1 MNPEKK
7 AYFRVSVDLVNA
19 VEISRPMLYFNPS
32 SKSRIKSSW
41 AKSNAYF
48 LVLLFFCH
56 FSALAQ
62 CFLPPSL
69 FNTNTTTRKSFAV
82 GDFNKDGNLDV
93 VTANSN
99 GGNISLFRGNGL
111 GSFASPTQFSAG
123 TGSAPYHAIA
133 ADFNGDGWLDV
144 ATANNGNATFS
155 VLLNNQVGGFSP
167 FTSFATASQP
177 RYLAVGDFNNDSF
190 FDIAVANYNSNSLSI
205 RLGDGLGGFGG
216 STAVPTSFFGA
227 SNPSSVITNDFNRD
241 GNADLAVTM
250 NTGNRV
256 LIFEGDGTGSFPS
269 TPKSF
274 AVGVKPVSII
284 TNDFNGDGLLD
295 LAVANQNNTNSIGS
309 VSVLPG
315 TVNAPFF
322 GASTAYSANINPTSI
337 TSGDFNG
344 DGILDL
350 ALAQQGAIGNAGNMS
365 VFIGTGSGTFLTR
378 NDYAPN
384 AGGRPQGIAAADFD
398 KNGIL
403 DIVTANG
410 GVNNVDKGVSI
421 FRGTAVPSTPV
432 VVVTQPTC
440 PAPIGS
446 ISVTEQNVGHSY
458 SFDNGSSYQSSNVFE
473 PTLPGTYNVIIKNSN
488 GCTSP
493 VLPVIIDPLPA
504 SPPQPTIANVVQPNC
519 ANTNGSFEVVV
530 QDATDEYSANGSPF
544 TTSNI
549 FTGLASGSFSVTT
562 KNQLGCVSLPTVIE
576 LQTPAPINAPTVT
589 NVVQPNCD
597 NTNGSFEVVVQDAA
611 DEYSAN
617 GSPFTT
623 DNIFTGLASG
633 SFSIT
638 TKNPLGCISLPLV
651 VTLQVTGT
659 LIVAPIASLTQP
671 TCEINSG
678 TIEVGGQDAE
688 DQFSFDG
695 GVSFQTGNTALGL
708 AAGNYDIQLKNKFGC
723 LSSIITVTID
733 PLKTIPAT
741 PVVNQPPVVNCIISL
756 IVEEQFSTDNYSLA
770 GSPFQPSN
778 TFTNVTSG
786 SYTVSIKNSD
796 GCIANTL
803 VEVAPIAGAPDA
815 PTLITTQPTCTA
827 PLGAVEAN
835 PIIAGIYTYSF
846 DNGASFQTSNITTT
860 LAPRNEPYQVRI
872 KNNLGCTSP
881 ASPITI
887 FNAKPTFTV
896 EDSDNGSDLDGAT
909 TSTCEQTHPNNIS
922 LVTSNNAQN
931 VKYFW
936 TVSDRSNISNANSLP
951 STAAIEATSFNLI
964 LGLLNRQN
972 QGTATYTFSAISD
985 NCISDETRSVVI
997 QVNPTPDLVV
1007 ARQNGN
1013 VLSSGSLLAICSSDA
1028 LLLNFSNSF
1037 NVPSTTYSWDT
1048 QNIIN
1053 VNNAVSGGG
1062 SSLNQ
1067 SLVSVTGNT
1076 PGSVSYVI
1084 KATANGCSST
1094 ATTVNVNV
1102 NPVPLL
1108 QTNGNSQTFCEG
1120 NSTNITLSSPNSVNN
1135 TKYIWSSLPN
1145 GLTGATNQSTPTNA
1159 TLIQDML
1166 VLNQPKNAVA
1176 TVTYTIQATADGCS
1190 SAVSTFSV
1198 TVNPV
1203 PVLVIQQNGSSIT
1216 SASSL
1221 AICSSSPLVLDFS
1234 NASNILNTTYS
1245 WVTQSVTNVSNSG
1258 PGTNNS
1264 LNQLL
1269 TCTDGRTP
1277 GSLSYIIQAN
1287 SNGCLSSAGTI
1298 NVNVKPVP
1306 LLQTNGNSQT
1316 LCDTNPTNITF
1327 SNPNSVNNTG
1337 YVWTSTP
1344 NGLSGATNQSIPT
1357 SLTTIQDLLV
1367 LSSPS
1372 NAATVDYS
1380 IQAIADGCASA
1391 TLPVSVTLNPVP
1403 DVAVNAPLKICNGS
1417 NLTISLSKNVKN
1429 IANTFYEWQ
1438 WVTPSSNLAIASETS
1453 GSTFGTIQQV
1463 LNLTNNNN
1471 GSANLTYEIKPR
1483 TALCTG
1489 TAVTTQVTVNANP
1502 TLTINPSFALCS
1514 NAPFTFPLSSLG
1526 GAPSTSYSWN
1536 LLTIN
1541 NVSNVNPIREGAT
1554 LVETLSSEDGKSAG
1568 TAIYEIR
1575 GISADNCIS
1584 KPVYTVANVAPKPIF
1599 TLKNDAQTI
1608 CSGTRTSIEFK
1619 TSIPGSQ
1626 LLLKS
1631 INYNGVEGGAVTPG
1645 VSRFVD
1651 NQLLNHIL
1659 VNNTNTN
1666 LTVEYEFEPL
1676 SGGCAGPIIKTS
1688 VTVIPAPKIDL
1699 TVASEIVCSGT
1710 PVKLNFSSTNG
1721 TTAVVKSVNY
1731 AGLIGGKVVPN
1742 NEFNNGQFISETL
1755 VNNSTTEKD
1764 VTYSF
1769 ELKNGVCKS
1778 SDALVQTINVQS
1790 KDSKLTIKLLD
1801 RQVCEGDNTEITP
1814 VIELGSGATIK
1825 SFKWNFDDGFSFE
1838 GVTNIGSISHKFSSA
1853 GTYNVSLNV
1862 VSNFGC
1868 TGSSSKSISIYPLYK
1883 VNSAKSY
1890 FEDFEQLNTGWGSQ
1904 KFDLINNFYE
1914 RSDSTSWIVKA
1925 PDGETIKGISNA
1937 WWTGR
1942 KYTSEI
1948 ESLSANQF
1956 IKKSKSYY
1964 NNENSTL
1971 NSPCFFIEKSENQMI
1986 SFNSFVDLQN
1996 NIDGVVLQYSIDD
2009 TNWKNVGLNNEGW
2022 NWYTG
2027 VGITSRPGGQTT
2039 GPYGWTGNSS
2049 RKWRASKF
2057 SLNDNSIFN
2066 KNVRFRF
2073 AFSSD
2078 GSNPPNETSRTLD
2091 GFALDDFFIGN
2102 KDGKVL
2108 VEQLINYNSFDA
2120 MLQNKFIDD
2129 LYDAELS
2136 LGSSSINRISYHVSF
2151 PSLDSLNQS
2160 NPNDP
2165 AARSAYYGIS
2175 STPNTFLNGL
2185 TPLNIKSGASQL
2197 KVTVDSL
2204 SLKGSPF
2211 DLSLTASNG
2220 TSTSKLD
2227 IALLIKAKTSFTSP
2241 LLAYIGLLDKEIVY
2255 KINGTDTSKLRNVV
2269 RKLFSGGDGKLIAQN
2284 WTMGQTLSVL
2294 LKDVEIDVPI
2304 NNPNKLALIAFLQ
2317 DKSTKEIYQ
2326 NVSIAAPTVKPRLVT
2341 GLDESKDSTIFI
2353 FPNPASK
2360 QFQFTYFDAGDEWVL
2375 VNQIGSVVQSGKAI
2389 QTPNQLNT
2397 VNIEGLQNGVYFF
2410 KINLKNQQAPLIKKI
2425 IILN

>member
-1 MNPEKK
+1 MVARRSPHL
-7 AYFRVSVDLVNA
+7 R
-19 VEISRPMLYFNPS
+19 M
-32 SKSRIKSSW
+32 KSTW
-41 AKSNAYF
+41 AKPHYF
-48 LVLLFFCH
+48 LVILLIFCR
-56 FSALAQ
+56 FSAIAQ
-62 CFLPPSL
+62 CFLPSL
-69 FNTNTTTRKSFAV
+69 QVGNNTSRRSIAV
-82 GDFNKDGNLDV
+82 GDFNKDGRLDF
-93 VTANSN
+93 VTANNNTS
-99 GGNISLFRGNGL
+99 ISLFIGNGMGGFL
-111 GSFASPTQFSAG
+111 SPVSFG
-123 TGSAPYHAIA
+123 TGSGSQTIYVVA
-133 ADFNGDGWLDV
+133 ADFNADGWLDV
-144 ATANNGNATFS
+144 ATASFSNATFS

-167 FTSFATASQP
+167 FTAYVANTNP
-177 RYLAVGDFNNDSF
+177 RSLAVGDFNNDLIL
-190 FDIAVANYNSNSLSI
+190 DIAVTNYNNNSLSV

-216 STAVPTSFFGA
+216 SVSVPTSFFGA
-227 SNPSSVITNDFNRD
+227 SLPHTIISGDYNRD
-241 GNADLAVTM
+241 GNIDLAVTM
-250 NTGNRV
+250 VTGNRV
-256 LIFEGDGTGSFPS
+256 LIFEGDGTGNFPT
-269 TPKSF
+269 TPRSYTT
-274 AVGVKPVSII
+274 GNGPNSII

-295 LAVANQNNTNSIGS
+295 MAVANQFGNTIT
-309 VSVLPG
+309 VRLG
-315 TVNAPFF
+315 TVAAPFF
-322 GASTAYSANINPTSI
+322 GGSTAYATGSGTQPTGL

-344 DGILDL
+344 DGILDI
-350 ALAQQGAIGNAGNMS
+350 AVAQQGIIGPPVVAGKMS
-365 VFIGTGSGTFLTR
+365 VFLGTGSGTFLPRT
-378 NDYAPN
+378 DFAPN
-384 AGGRPQGIAAADFD
+384 SGARPQGIAAADF
-398 KNGIL
+398 NGDGLL
-403 DIVTANG
+403 DIATANDAANSIDRG
-410 GVNNVDKGVSI
+410 ISI
-421 FRGTAVPSTPV
+421 FRAIAAPTLPV
-432 VVVTQPTC
+432 LNVVQPTC
-440 PAPIGS
+440 LVPTATIT
-446 ISVTEQNVGHSY
+446 VVEQNVGDAY
-458 SFDNGSSYQSSNVFE
+458 SFDNGSSYQSSNVFN
-473 PTLPGTYNVIIKNSN
+473 PTLPGTYNVIIQNSN

-493 VLPVIIDPLPA
+493 VLPVVIDPLPA

-597 NTNGSFEVVVQDAA
+597 NTNGSFEVVVQNAA

-688 DQFSFDG
+688 DEFSFDG
-695 GVSFQTGNTALGL
+695 GDTFQTSNRKSGL
-708 AAGNYDIQLKNKFGC
+708 AAGDYDIQIRNEFGC
-723 LSSIITVTID
+723 LSSIETFTID
-733 PLKTIPAT
+733 PLKPIPAT
-741 PVVNQPPVVNCIISL
+741 PNVNTQVVDCIISM
-756 IVEEQFSTDNYSLA
+756 IVDEQFSTDTYSLG
-770 GSPFQPSN
+770 GSPFQTSN
-778 TFTNVTSG
+778 AFTNVTSG
-786 SYTVSIKNSD
+786 SYTVRIKNSD

-815 PTLITTQPTCTA
+815 PTLITTQPTCTT
-827 PLGAVEAN
+827 PLGTVEAN

-846 DNGASFQTSNITTT
+846 DNGASFQTANINSS
-860 LAPRNEPYQVRI
+860 LAPRDEPYQVRI

-881 ASPITI
+881 ASLITI

-896 EDSDNGSDLDGAT
+896 EDRDNGSDLDGAT

-922 LVTSNNAQN
+922 LVRSNNAQN

-936 TVSDRSNISNANSLP
+936 TVSDRTNISNANSLP
-951 STAAIEATSFNLI
+951 SAAAIEATSFNLI

-972 QGTATYTFSAISD
+972 QGSATYTFRAISD

-997 QVNPTPDLVV
+997 QVNPTPNLIV

-1048 QNIIN
+1048 QNVIN
-1053 VNNAVSGGG
+1053 VNNAVPGAST
-1062 SSLNQ
+1062 SLNQ
-1067 SLVSVTGNT
+1067 SLFSATGNT
-1076 PGSVSYVI
+1076 PGSVSYVF

-1094 ATTVNVNV
+1094 ETTVNVNV

-1108 QTNGNSQTFCEG
+1108 QINGTSQTFCEG
-1120 NSTNITLSSPNSVNN
+1120 NSTNITLSNPNSVNN
-1135 TKYIWSSLPN
+1135 TRYVWSSLAN
-1145 GLTGATNQSTPTNA
+1145 GLSGATNQSIPTSS

-1166 VLNQPKNAVA
+1166 VLNQPKNAAA
-1176 TVTYTIQATADGCS
+1176 TVSYTIQAVASGCS
-1190 SAVSTFSV
+1190 SDERTFSV

-1203 PVLVIQQNGSSIT
+1203 PVLVIQRNGSSIT
-1216 SASSL
+1216 STSSL

-1234 NASNILNTTYS
+1234 NTSNIPNTAYS
-1245 WVTQSVTNVSNSG
+1245 WVTQGVTNVSNSG

-1316 LCDTNPTNITF
+1316 LCDTNPTNITL

-1337 YVWTSTP
+1337 YVWASTP

-1367 LSSPS
+1367 LSSPN

-1391 TLPVSVTLNPVP
+1391 TQPVSVTLNPVP
-1403 DVAVNAPLKICNGS
+1403 DVAVNAPPKICNGS
-1417 NLTISLSKNVKN
+1417 NLTISLSRNVKN
-1429 IANTFYEWQ
+1429 IANTFYEWR
-1438 WVTPSSNLAIASETS
+1438 WVAPSSNLAIASETS
-1453 GSTFGTIQQV
+1453 GSTFNSIQQV

-1483 TALCTG
+1483 TAFCNG
-1489 TAVTTQVTVNANP
+1489 TVVTTQVTVNANP
-1502 TLTINPSFALCS
+1502 TLTINPSFDLCS
-1514 NAPFTFPLSSLG
+1514 NAPFTFPLGSLG

-1554 LVETLSSEDGKSAG
+1554 LVETLSSTDGINSG

-1575 GISADNCIS
+1575 SISADDCIS
-1584 KPVYTVANVAPKPIF
+1584 QPVYTVANVAPKPIF
-1599 TLKNDAQTI
+1599 TLQNGAPTI
-1608 CSGTRTSIEFK
+1608 CSGTRTNILFN
-1619 TSIPGSQ
+1619 TTIPGSQ
-1626 LLLKS
+1626 LLLKN
-1631 INYNGVEGGAVTPG
+1631 IVYNGVEGGAVTPG

-1651 NQLLNHIL
+1651 NQLLNTLL

-1676 SGGCAGPIIKTS
+1676 SGSCAGEIIRTS

-1699 TVASEIVCSGT
+1699 TVANETVCSGT
-1710 PVKLNFSSTNG
+1710 PVKLNFASTNG

-1731 AGLIGGKVVPN
+1731 AGLTGGKVVPN

-1925 PDGETIKGISNA
+1925 PDGETIKGVSNA

-1942 KYTSEI
+1942 NYTSEI
-1948 ESLSANQF
+1948 QGSSANQF

-1996 NIDGVVLQYSIDD
+1996 NIDGVVLQYSVDD
-2009 TNWKNVGLNNEGW
+2009 TNWANVGVNKEGW

-2136 LGSSSINRISYHVSF
+2136 LGSSNINRISYHVSF

-2185 TPLNIKSGASQL
+2185 TPLNIKSGANQL

-2227 IALLIKAKTSFTSP
+2227 VALLIKAKTSFTRP
-2241 LLAYIGLLDKEIVY
+2241 VLAYIALVDKEIIY

-2269 RKLFSGGDGKLIAQN
+2269 RKLLSGGDGKLIAQN

-2294 LKDVEIDVPI
+2294 LKGVEIDVPI

-2410 KINLKNQQAPLIKKI
+2410 KIHLKNKQAPLVRKLIV
-2425 IILN
+2425 LN

>member
-1 MNPEKK
+1 
-7 AYFRVSVDLVNA
+7 
-19 VEISRPMLYFNPS
+19 MLYS
-32 SKSRIKSSW
+32 SPASKLRTKSSW
-41 AKSNAYF
+41 GQANSYF
-48 LVLLFFCH
+48 LVLLFFCQ
-56 FSALAQ
+56 FSAFAQ
-62 CFLPPSL
+62 CFLPSVQLNP
-69 FNTNTTTRKSFAV
+69 NTTSRRSIAV
-82 GDFNKDGNLDV
+82 GDFNNDGNSDF
-93 VTANSN
+93 VTANNS
-99 GGNISLFRGNGL
+99 GSTVSLFRGNGTGTFANPTNFSTGA
-111 GSFASPTQFSAG
+111 GSQT
-123 TGSAPYHAIA
+123 HHVVA
-133 ADFNGDGWLDV
+133 ADFNSDGWLDI
-144 ATANNGNATFS
+144 ATANNGNATFA
-155 VLLNNQVGGFSP
+155 VLLNNQAGSFSP
-167 FTSFATASQP
+167 FTAYAASTNP
-177 RYLAVGDFNNDSF
+177 RSLAVSDFNNDLIL
-190 FDIAVANYNSNSLSI
+190 DIAVTNYNSNSLSV

-216 STAVPTSFFGA
+216 SVTISTSFFGA
-227 SNPSSVITNDFNRD
+227 SSPHFVISKDFNRD

-250 NTGNRV
+250 YSSSRV
-256 LIFEGDGTGSFPS
+256 LIFEGDGTGNFPT
-269 TPKSF
+269 TPRSYS
-274 AVGVKPVSII
+274 VGSNPHAII
-284 TNDFNGDGLLD
+284 ANDFNGDGLLD
-295 LAVANQNNTNSIGS
+295 MAVSNQSSNTIS
-309 VSVLPG
+309 VRLGIVA
-315 TVNAPFF
+315 APFF
-322 GASTAYSANINPTSI
+322 GGSIAYATGTGRLPSGL

-344 DGILDL
+344 DGILDI
-350 ALAQQGAIGNAGNMS
+350 AVAQQGSISPTVIAGNMS
-365 VFIGTGSGTFLTR
+365 VFIGTGSGTFLPR
-378 NDYAPN
+378 MDFAPN
-384 AGGRPQGIAAADFD
+384 SGARPQGIAAADFD
-398 KNGIL
+398 NNGLL
-403 DIVTANG
+403 DIATANDA
-410 GVNNVDKGVSI
+410 VQNADKGISI
-421 FRGTAVPSTPV
+421 FRGGNGPTTPTV
-432 VVVTQPTC
+432 IVTQPTC

-446 ISVTEQNVGHSY
+446 ISVAVQNVGDSY
-458 SFDNGSSYQSSNVFE
+458 SFDNGSSYQASNVFNA
-473 PTLPGTYNVIIKNSN
+473 TVPGTYNVIIQNSN

-493 VLPVIIDPLPA
+493 TLPVVIDPLPA

-519 ANTNGSFEVVV
+519 
-530 QDATDEYSANGSPF
+530 
-544 TTSNI
+544 
-549 FTGLASGSFSVTT
+549 
-562 KNQLGCVSLPTVIE
+562 
-576 LQTPAPINAPTVT
+576 
-589 NVVQPNCD
+589 D
-597 NTNGSFEVVVQDAA
+597 NTNGSFEVVVQDVT
-611 DEYSAN
+611 DEYSIDDVTFQTSN
-617 GSPFTT
+617 S
-623 DNIFTGLASG
+623 FTGLTSG
-633 SFSIT
+633 SFSIIAR
-638 TKNPLGCISLPLV
+638 NQLGCKSLPTV

-659 LIVAPIASLTQP
+659 LVAPSPSVTQP

-678 TIEVGGQDAE
+678 TIEVPVQNAD

-695 GVSFQTGNTALGL
+695 GASFQTDNTAVGL

-733 PLKTIPAT
+733 PLKPIPAT
-741 PVVNQPPVVNCIISL
+741 PIVNQPPVVNCIISL

-786 SYTVSIKNSD
+786 SYTVRIKNSD

-896 EDSDNGSDLDGAT
+896 EDRDNGSDLDGAT

-972 QGTATYTFSAISD
+972 QGSATYTFRAISD
-985 NCISDETRSVVI
+985 NCISDETRTVTI
-997 QVNPTPDLVV
+997 QVNPTPDLVT
-1007 ARQNGN
+1007 RQNGN
-1013 VLSSGSLLAICSSDA
+1013 VLSSGSLLTICSNDG

-1048 QNIIN
+1048 QNVIN

-1076 PGSVSYVI
+1076 LGSVSYVI

-1135 TKYIWSSLPN
+1135 TRYIWSSLPN

-1176 TVTYTIQATADGCS
+1176 TVSYTIQATADGCS

-1316 LCDTNPTNITF
+1316 LCDTNPTNITL

-1380 IQAIADGCASA
+1380 IQAIADGCVSA
-1391 TLPVSVTLNPVP
+1391 TQLVSVTLNPVP
-1403 DVAVNAPLKICNGS
+1403 DLAVNAPLKICNGS
-1417 NLTISLSKNVKN
+1417 NLTISLSRNVKN
-1429 IANTFYEWQ
+1429 IANTFYDWR
-1438 WVTPSSNLAIASETS
+1438 WLTPSSNLAVASETS

-1483 TALCTG
+1483 TAFCTG
-1489 TAVTTQVTVNANP
+1489 TAVTAQVSVNANP
-1502 TLTINPSFALCS
+1502 TLTINPSFGLCS

-1526 GAPSTSYSWN
+1526 GAPSKSYSWN

-1554 LVETLSSEDGKSAG
+1554 LVETLSSTDGINSG

-1575 GISADNCIS
+1575 SISADDCIS
-1584 KPVYTVANVAPKPIF
+1584 QPVYTVANVAPKPIF
-1599 TLKNDAQTI
+1599 TLQNGAPTI
-1608 CSGTRTSIEFK
+1608 CSGTRTNILFN
-1619 TSIPGSQ
+1619 TTIPGSQ
-1626 LLLKS
+1626 LLLKN
-1631 INYNGVEGGAVTPG
+1631 IVYNGVEGGAVTPG

-1651 NQLLNHIL
+1651 NQLLNTLL

-1676 SGGCAGPIIKTS
+1676 SGSCAGEIIRTS

-1699 TVASEIVCSGT
+1699 TVANETVCSGT
-1710 PVKLNFSSTNG
+1710 PVKLNFASTNG

-1731 AGLIGGKVVPN
+1731 AGLTGGKVVPN

-1755 VNNSTTEKD
+1755 VNNTTTEKD

-1778 SDALVQTINVQS
+1778 SDALVQIINVQS

-1904 KFDLINNFYE
+1904 KFDLINNYYE

-1942 KYTSEI
+1942 NYTSEI
-1948 ESLSANQF
+1948 QGSSASQF

-1996 NIDGVVLQYSIDD
+1996 NIDGVVLQYSVDD

-2136 LGSSSINRISYHVSF
+2136 LGSSNINRISYHVSF

-2197 KVTVDSL
+2197 KVTIDSL

-2269 RKLFSGGDGKLIAQN
+2269 RKLLSGGDGKLIAQN
-2284 WTMGQTLSVL
+2284 WAKGQTLSVL

-2304 NNPNKLALIAFLQ
+2304 NNPNKLSVIAFLQ

-2326 NVSIAAPTVKPRLVT
+2326 NVSIAAPEVKPRLVT
-2341 GLDESKDSTIFI
+2341 GLGESKDSTIFI

-2375 VNQIGSVVQSGKAI
+2375 VNQIGSVVQSGKTI

-2425 IILN
+2425 IVLN

>member
-1 MNPEKK
+1 
-7 AYFRVSVDLVNA
+7 
-19 VEISRPMLYFNPS
+19 MLYFNLS

-48 LVLLFFCH
+48 LVLLFFCQ

-69 FNTNTTTRKSFAV
+69 FNTNTTTRKSIAV

-99 GGNISLFRGNGL
+99 GGTISLFRGNGL
-111 GSFASPTQFSAG
+111 GSFASQSTFSAG

-190 FDIAVANYNSNSLSI
+190 FDIAVVNYNSNSLSI

-216 STAVPTSFFGA
+216 STAVLTSFFGA

-250 NTGNRV
+250 FTGNRV
-256 LIFEGDGTGSFPS
+256 LIFQGDGTGSFPS
-269 TPKSF
+269 TPTSF
-274 AVGVKPVSII
+274 AVGVKPISII

-295 LAVANQNNTNSIGS
+295 LAVANQNNINSIGS
-309 VSVLPG
+309 VSVRLG

-322 GASTAYSANINPTSI
+322 GASAAYSASINPTSI
-337 TSGDFNG
+337 TSWDFNS

-350 ALAQQGAIGNAGNMS
+350 ALAQQGATGNAGNMS
-365 VFIGTGSGTFLTR
+365 VFIGTGLGTFSTPR
-378 NDYAPN
+378 DYAPN
-384 AGGRPQGIAAADFD
+384 AGGRPQGIAAADF
-398 KNGIL
+398 NGDGLL
-403 DIVTANG
+403 DITTAND
-410 GVNNVDKGVSI
+410 GVQNADKGISI
-421 FRGTAVPSTPV
+421 FRGTPAPTTPV

-440 PAPIGS
+440 TAAGS
-446 ISVTEQNVGHSY
+446 ISVTEQNVGDSY
-458 SFDNGSSYQSSNVFE
+458 SFDNGSSYQASTVFNA
-473 PTLPGTYNVIIKNSN
+473 TLPGTYNVIIRTSG
-488 GCTSP
+488 GCLSP
-493 VLPVIIDPLPA
+493 IAQAVIDPLPVIPA
-504 SPPQPTIANVVQPNC
+504 PTVTNVIQPDCENK
-519 ANTNGSFEVVV
+519 NGSLEIEV
-530 QDATDEYSANGSPF
+530 QDITDTYSVNG
-544 TTSNI
+544 TTFQASNI
-549 FTGLASGSFSVTT
+549 FSELASGSYSVIT
-562 KNQLGCVSLPTVIE
+562 KNQLGCKSLPT
-576 LQTPAPINAPTVT
+576 
-589 NVVQPNCD
+589 
-597 NTNGSFEVVVQDAA
+597 
-611 DEYSAN
+611 
-617 GSPFTT
+617 
-623 DNIFTGLASG
+623 
-633 SFSIT
+633 
-638 TKNPLGCISLPLV
+638 V

-659 LIVAPIASLTQP
+659 LVTPTASSITQP
-671 TCEINSG
+671 TCAVNSG
-678 TIEVGGQDAE
+678 SIQVSVQNPG

-695 GVSFQTGNTALGL
+695 GVTFQTNDIKSGL
-708 AAGNYDIQLKNKFGC
+708 PAGIYDLQIKNIFGC
-723 LSSIITVTID
+723 LSSILSVTID
-733 PLKTIPAT
+733 PPLPIPT
-741 PVVNQPPVVNCIISL
+741 VPVVTKNVSNCEISL
-756 IVEEQFSTDNYSLA
+756 VVAEQFSTDEYSRD
-770 GSPFQPSN
+770 GTNFQISN
-778 TFTNVTSG
+778 TFNGVTPNT
-786 SYTVSIKNSD
+786 YTISIRNNAN
-796 GCIANTL
+796 CIASTL
-803 VEVAPIAGAPDA
+803 VEVTPIAGAPDA
-815 PTLITTQPTCTA
+815 PTLNTTQPTCSI
-827 PLGAVEAN
+827 PFGSVAVEVPTAD
-835 PIIAGIYTYSF
+835 PPYTFSF
-846 DNGASFQTSNITTT
+846 DNGATFQTSDTNSA
-860 LAPRNEPYQVRI
+860 LEPRDDPYSVII
-872 KNNLGCTSP
+872 KSNAGCTSP
-881 ASPITI
+881 AKSVTI
-887 FNAKPTFTV
+887 FNAIPVFTV
-896 EDSDNGSDLDGAT
+896 RADIGSDIDET
-909 TSTCEQTHPNNIS
+909 TAITCDLVHPNI
-922 LVTSNNAQN
+922 LFRLENNAKN

-936 TVSDRSNISNANSLP
+936 TVSGRANISGADNL
-951 STAAIEATSFNLI
+951 AAINAINAPDFNL
-964 LGLLNRQN
+964 LLSSSNKQSA
-972 QGTATYTFSAISD
+972 GTATYTFRAISD
-985 NCISDETRSVVI
+985 GCLSDETRTVTI
-997 QVNPTPDLVV
+997 AVNPKPILVTK
-1007 ARQNGN
+1007 R
-1013 VLSSGSLLAICSSDA
+1013 GSLLLEPAGSSLTICDNEGFA
-1028 LLLNFSNSF
+1028 LDFSNSF
-1037 NVPSTTYSWDT
+1037 NIVDT
-1048 QNIIN
+1048 SYPWVVQN
-1053 VNNAVSGGG
+1053 VNNISNAAAG
-1062 SSLNQ
+1062 SSNSLNQ
-1067 SLVSVTGNT
+1067 QLALAIGNT
-1076 PGSVSYVI
+1076 PGSVQYIV
-1084 KATANGCSST
+1084 KAKANGCESD
-1094 ATTVNVNV
+1094 ATSVDVTV
-1102 NPVPLL
+1102 NPVPSL

-1120 NSTNITLSSPNSVNN
+1120 NSTNITLSNPNSVNN
-1135 TKYIWSSLPN
+1135 TRYIWSSLPN

-1176 TVTYTIQATADGCS
+1176 TVSYTIQATADGCS

-1203 PVLVIQQNGSSIT
+1203 PVLVIQQNGISIT
-1216 SASSL
+1216 STSSL

-1234 NASNILNTTYS
+1234 NGSNIPNTTYS
-1245 WVTQSVTNVSNSG
+1245 WVTQGVTNVSNSG

-1269 TCTDGRTP
+1269 TCTVDNTP
-1277 GSLSYIIQAN
+1277 GSLSYLIQAN
-1287 SNGCLSSAGTI
+1287 SNGCLSAAGTI

-1316 LCDTNPTNITF
+1316 LCDTNPTNITL

-1391 TLPVSVTLNPVP
+1391 TQPVSVTLNPVP
-1403 DVAVNAPLKICNGS
+1403 DLAVNAPLKICNGS

-1438 WVTPSSNLAIASETS
+1438 WVTPSSNLAVASETS

-1489 TAVTTQVTVNANP
+1489 TAVNTQVTVNANP
-1502 TLTINPSFALCS
+1502 TLTINPSFGLCS
-1514 NAPFTFPLSSLG
+1514 NAPFTFPLSSFG
-1526 GAPSTSYSWN
+1526 GAPSKSYSWN

-1554 LVETLSSEDGKSAG
+1554 LVETLSSTDGINSG

-1575 GISADNCIS
+1575 SISADDCIS
-1584 KPVYTVANVAPKPIF
+1584 QPVYTVANVAPKPIF
-1599 TLKNDAQTI
+1599 TLQNGAPTI
-1608 CSGTRTSIEFK
+1608 CSGTRTNILFN
-1619 TSIPGSQ
+1619 TAIPGSQ
-1626 LLLKS
+1626 LLLKN
-1631 INYNGVEGGAVTPG
+1631 IVYNGVEGGAVTPG

-1651 NQLLNHIL
+1651 DQLLNHIL

-1676 SGGCAGPIIKTS
+1676 SGSCAGEIIRTS

-1699 TVASEIVCSGT
+1699 TVANETVCSGT
-1710 PVKLNFSSTNG
+1710 PVKLNFASTNG

-1731 AGLIGGKVVPN
+1731 AGLTGGKVVPN

-1755 VNNSTTEKD
+1755 VNNTATEKD

-1778 SDALVQTINVQS
+1778 SDALIKTINVQS

-1890 FEDFEQLNTGWGSQ
+1890 FEDFQQLNTEWIPQ
-1904 KFDLINNFYE
+1904 KFDLINNYYE

-1948 ESLSANQF
+1948 ESSSANQF

-1996 NIDGVVLQYSIDD
+1996 NIDGVVLQYSVDD

-2136 LGSSSINRISYHVSF
+2136 LGSSNINRISYHVSF

-2197 KVTVDSL
+2197 KVTIDSL

-2269 RKLFSGGDGKLIAQN
+2269 RKLLSGGDGKLIAQN
-2284 WTMGQTLSVL
+2284 WAKGQTLSVL

-2304 NNPNKLALIAFLQ
+2304 NNPNKLSVIAFLQ

-2326 NVSIAAPTVKPRLVT
+2326 NVSIAAPEVKPRLVT
-2341 GLDESKDSTIFI
+2341 GLGESKDSTIFI

-2375 VNQIGSVVQSGKAI
+2375 VNQIGSVVQSGKTI

-2425 IILN
+2425 IVLN